1 MLFASSCC
9 ADNEEYKPLFKCS
22 KRLDNPYGICSHISR
37 KGSRYEFDTR
47 EDELKMI
54 DSVGISWIRTDWDW
68 PSMMLQGTDSLRYN
82 HFDSLMSSVHAYR
95 KNVLGIIT
103 LRKNFK
109 MTELDKWIR
118 YVEHTSHH
126 YSQVPCWEIINEV
139 DIINHW
145 LPGIY
150 AKDYVKLLKVGSAV
164 IKRDNKNT
172 KVAFSGIANTDT
184 KFIDSVFSAGVSSYF
199 DIMNV
204 HRYSPKTVEP
214 EVLLDYFT
222 HLSQKLIKYSLKKN
236 VWLTECGTSSVVGA
250 TEQSQANR
258 LPRIFIIS
266 FACGIDK
273 VFWYKSRSREQN
285 PKDKEDFFGLWH
297 KDYTPKP
304 AYYAY
309 KTLTMM
315 CPDKST
321 RPSLKRKGNVFMSQW
336 KRPDGKKVY
345 ALWTSE
351 KDEIIKLNYSGTFT
365 CYDINGKEIKIN
377 GQSVEI
383 TPSVKYLVG
392 GKKFKLN
399 IDG

>member
-1 MLFASSCC
+1 MLYASSCG
-9 ADNEEYKPLFKCS
+9 ADNEEYQPLFKCS

-47 EDELKMI
+47 DDELNMI

-68 PSMMLQGTDSLRYN
+68 PSMMLQGTDSLRCN
-82 HFDSLMSSVHAYR
+82 HFDTIMSSVHAYR

-103 LRKNFK
+103 LHRNFK
-109 MTELDKWIR
+109 MTELEKWIQ
-118 YVEHTSHH
+118 YVEQTSRH
-126 YSQVPCWEIINEV
+126 YNQVPCWEIINEV

-150 AKDYVKLLKVGSAV
+150 AKDYAKLLKVGSAT
-164 IKRDNKNT
+164 IKRENKST

-214 EVLLDYFT
+214 EVLLDYYT
-222 HLSQKLIKYSLKKN
+222 QLSQKLVKYGLRKP
-236 VWLTECGTSSVVGA
+236 VWLTECGTSSAVGWT
-250 TEQSQANR
+250 TEQLQANR
-258 LPRIFIIS
+258 LPRIFLIS

-273 VFWYKSRSREQN
+273 VFWYKSRSRELN

-304 AYYAY
+304 AFYAY
-309 KTLTMM
+309 KTLVRM

-321 RPSLKRKGNVFMSQW
+321 RPQLERNEKIYMATW
-336 KRPDGKKVY
+336 KRPDGKKVW
-345 ALWTSE
+345 ALWTSKSNE
-351 KDEIIKLNYSGTFT
+351 KIEINIKGEHIVYNMKGDEIHQEDNKFTIK
-365 CYDINGKEIKIN
+365 
-377 GQSVEI
+377 
-383 TPSVKYLVG
+383 PSVTYIVGAKYIQMA
-392 GKKFKLN
+392 N
-399 IDG
+399 